1 TEQSAPWGIT
11 LELLQTQFSKHL
23 KDAANDLGIG
33 STTLKRICRQYGIAR
48 WPRRSLKS
56 KQYKEVKEEVKRQKK
71 EVKLSQA
78 RSGGGGSSMRGG
90 SSFRSSGW
98 SGSDEAVE
106 GKSVHGGQAGGKES
120 LFGQANVA
128 VVNSKSGQQL
138 GANELFTMG
147 YTGALLEMGGSGD
160 DGNHE
165 EEGRAHGGFR
175 FAGIRDIA
183 TRQFDFDEDDE
194 PDRGASWHA
203 GSGFVAT

>member
-1 TEQSAPWGIT
+1 
-11 LELLQTQFSKHL
+11 
-23 KDAANDLGIG
+23 
-33 STTLKRICRQYGIAR
+33 
-48 WPRRSLKS
+48 
-56 KQYKEVKEEVKRQKK
+56 
-71 EVKLSQA
+71 
-78 RSGGGGSSMRGG
+78 
-90 SSFRSSGW
+90 
-98 SGSDEAVE
+98 GSDEAVE

-203 GSGFVAT
+203 GSGFVATGRLKNKNGQLVASTSVGEDLGTIGEHLGFGFGKNDIF